1 MSQGNQSSLRFS
13 LEESLWF
20 RKGQEVDELVSISL
34 SPDITIQ
41 ENDQYVSIRGAL
53 DLAGEYTTIPDG
65 REAVEG
71 GTPGLRYVQTIE
83 QNEEG
88 VCEFAHRFPVDI
100 TIPVNRISSIYDIDV
115 IVDSFDYAFPERSCM
130 RLTADLIISGL
141 YDGNAVSETDDTDRT
156 DLEVE
161 EEHEEIFLQERNE
174 EPEAGDDEEE
184 AVDVTETGYTEEEE
198 AQEMEELVF
207 EAEARRIPDE
217 EPVDNPAS
225 FSTFPF
231 NSYWNQL
238 HGTLPSIPA
247 RSETTP
253 QELNEAFAFE
263 PSPVQSGQAVTQYEQ
278 TGAVEA
284 PAETTAGQQGKVETA
299 SIEQEESSSSPEP
312 AKKKKSKKKSMSLTE
327 FFARKD
333 DSEEQAKLKVCIVQK
348 GDTLDKISD
357 RYDVSIQN
365 LLRYNQLELSQ
376 DVYEGQVLYIP
387 TAYAKK

>member
-20 RKGQEVDELVSISL
+20 RKGQEVDELISISL

-41 ENDQYVSIRGAL
+41 ENDQYVSIRGVL
-53 DLAGEYTTIPDG
+53 DLSGEYTTNPDG
-65 REAVEG
+65 SKAAEE
-71 GTPGLRYVQTIE
+71 GTPGLRYVQSISQT
-83 QNEEG
+83 EEG
-88 VCEFAHRFPVDI
+88 LCEFTHRFPVDI

-115 IVDSFDYAFPERSCM
+115 IVDSFDYAFSERSCM

-141 YDGNAVSETDDTDRT
+141 YDGNTAGEFAVEDH
-156 DLEVE
+156 EAE
-161 EEHEEIFLQERNE
+161 PEEIFLQDRNE
-174 EPEAGDDEEE
+174 EYFLEDRNEELYAVGDADNVAGEDESVQAEEE
-184 AVDVTETGYTEEEE
+184 YEEE
-198 AQEMEELVF
+198 LIF
-207 EAEARRIPDE
+207 EAEARRIPEE

-238 HGTLPSIPA
+238 HGVLPTVSP

-253 QELNEAFAFE
+253 QELTEAVAFE
-263 PSPVQSGQAVTQYEQ
+263 PAPAHQQAPVQVEQ
-278 TGAVEA
+278 TIEVEVNEA
-284 PAETTAGQQGKVETA
+284 PAVVVQKEESSSLV
-299 SIEQEESSSSPEP
+299 QEESSSSPEL

-333 DSEEQAKLKVCIVQK
+333 ESEEQARLKVCIVQK
-348 GDTLDKISD
+348 GDTLDRISD
-357 RYDVSIQN
+357 RYDVPIQN
-365 LLRYNQLELSQ
+365 LLRYNQLEMSQ

-387 TAYAKK
+387 AAYAKK